1 MDLDVFVAAHQAE
14 WHRLE
19 ILSGRRRLT
28 GEESDELITLYQRA
42 TSHLAQVQAAA
53 PHPGLEG
60 RLTTLVVRGRNAV
73 AGARSSSWRDAA
85 RYFTTSFPA
94 ALYRARRWWLTIGLV
109 FFLLSALVAWW
120 IGTNPDVRNALI
132 PPDQLNDLTKPGGE
146 YEAYY
151 TDHPSAN
158 FAAKVWTNNAWV
170 AAYCLICAVVL
181 GIPVIFILL
190 SNMINL
196 AVGLGLMASAGRLP
210 LFLGLLIP
218 HGLLELTAVFVAAG
232 LSLRLG
238 WTVIDPGPRT
248 RTVALAEEGRAVIG
262 SVIGLAAVLLV
273 TGIIEGF
280 VSGSA
285 LPTWLRVGIGLT
297 VEALF
302 LVYALVLGK
311 HAAARGE
318 LGDVEAADRTD
329 HQPMA
334 A

>member
-14 WHRLE
+14 WQRLE
-19 ILSGRRRLT
+19 TLSNRRRLT
-28 GEESDELITLYQRA
+28 GEESDELISLYQRA

-60 RLTTLVVRGRNAV
+60 RLTALVVGGRNAV
-73 AGARSSSWRDAA
+73 AGARSSSWRDAT
-85 RYFTTSFPA
+85 RYFTVSFPA
-94 ALYRARRWWLTIGLV
+94 ALYRSRRWWLTIGVV
-109 FFLLSALVAWW
+109 FFALSALLAWW
-120 IGTNPDVRNALI
+120 IGTHADVRNALI
-132 PPDQLNDLTKPGGE
+132 PPDELKELTKPGGE

-151 TDHPSAN
+151 SEHPSAN
-158 FAAKVWTNNAWV
+158 FAAQVWTNNAWV
-170 AAYCLICAVVL
+170 AAYCLVCAVLL
-181 GIPVIFILL
+181 GIPVVFILL
-190 SNMINL
+190 TNMVNL
-196 AVGLGLMASAGRLP
+196 AAGLGLMASAGRLP

-218 HGLLELTAVFVAAG
+218 HGLLELTAIFVAAG

-248 RTVALAEEGRAVIG
+248 RTRALAEEGRAVIG
-262 SVIGLAAVLLV
+262 CVIGLAAVLLV

-285 LPTWLRVGIGLT
+285 LPTWIRVGMGLA

-302 LVYALVLGK
+302 LFYALVIGK
-311 HAAARGE
+311 RAAAAGE

>member
-19 ILSGRRRLT
+19 VLSGRHRLT

-42 TSHLAQVQAAA
+42 TAHLAQVQATA
-53 PHPGLEG
+53 PNAGVEG
-60 RLTTLVVRGRNAV
+60 RLTTLVVRARNAV
-73 AGARSSSWRDAA
+73 TGARKASWRDAA
-85 RYFTTSFPA
+85 RYFTASFPA
-94 ALYRARRWWLTIGLV
+94 TLYRARHWWLTV
-109 FFLLSALVAWW
+109 SVLSFAATAVVAWW
-120 IGTNPDVRNALI
+120 IGTDAEVRNSFF
-132 PPDQLNDLTKPGGE
+132 PPETLAEATKPGGL

-151 TDHPSAN
+151 TEHPSAN
-158 FAAKVWTNNAWV
+158 FAFKVWTNNAWA
-170 AAYCLICAVVL
+170 AAYALMSAALLGVPVL
-181 GIPVIFILL
+181 AILWTNIVNGGVGI
-190 SNMINL
+190 
-196 AVGLGLMASAGRLP
+196 GLMASAGRLDT
-210 LFLGLLIP
+210 FLAMLVP
-218 HGLLELTAVFVAAG
+218 HGLLELTAFFVACG

-238 WTVIDPGPRT
+238 WTVVDPGPRT
-248 RTVALAEEGRAVIG
+248 RAVALAEEGRAVVG
-262 SVIGLAAVLLV
+262 AVIGIAAVLFV

-285 LPTWLRVGIGLT
+285 LPAWSRVTIGIT
-297 VEALF
+297 VEVLF

-318 LGDVEAADRTD
+318 TGDVDAGDRTD

>member
-19 ILSGRRRLT
+19 VLSSRRRLT
-28 GEESDELITLYQRA
+28 GEEADELIALYQRA
-42 TSHLAQVQAAA
+42 TSHLAQVQATA

-73 AGARSSSWRDAA
+73 AGARNSSWRDAA
-85 RYFTTSFPA
+85 HYFTTSFPA
-94 ALYRARRWWLTIGLV
+94 TLYRARRWWLTVALV
-109 FFLLSALVAWW
+109 SLVLSALLAWW
-120 IGTNPDVRNALI
+120 IGTHADVRDSLV
-132 PPDQLNDLTKPGGE
+132 PPDELKELTKPGGE

-151 TDHPSAN
+151 SDHPSAN
-158 FAAKVWTNNAWV
+158 FAAQVWTNNAWV
-170 AAYCLICAVVL
+170 AALCLASAALL
-181 GIPVIFILL
+181 GVPAIYMLL
-190 SNMINL
+190 INIVNL
-196 AVGLGLMASAGRLP
+196 GAGLGLMASAGRLE

-218 HGLLELTAVFVAAG
+218 HGLLELTAIFVAGG
-232 LSLRLG
+232 LALRLG
-238 WTVIDPGPRT
+238 WTVVDPGPRT
-248 RTVALAEEGRAVIG
+248 RVVALAEEGRAVVG
-262 SVIGLAAVLLV
+262 SIIGLTAVLMV
-273 TGIIEGF
+273 TGFIEGF

-285 LPTWLRVGIGLT
+285 LPTWIRVGIGLT

-311 HAAARGE
+311 HAATRGE
-318 LGDVEAADRTD
+318 TGDVEAADRTH